1 MAEPKRAL
9 TDLRST
15 AQAELFADWRV
26 TPELKAKLRQRIEA
40 EAADAPTGAAAT
52 GGKAP
57 ASGRKAPGPWV
68 RWGATAGVAVAAMAA
83 FMMIGLQP
91 SAQNGMASDTKAPDG
106 QGAYAAPEPPAERPA
121 TGAPAP
127 SVVTAPLVG
136 SATKVTVTAA
146 DANGNAVS
154 APTVTYTSQIVEGK
168 AFNGSTTFADA
179 DTTVTNTS
187 ATVPG
192 AAPTVPATESQ
203 PGRKIILNA
212 EYTLEVKDAV
222 TAMQRL
228 QTLAATTAGY
238 MVDASLNKGQD
249 GSWAGRLTLRL
260 PASLYNGAI
269 TEIRTIGDVK
279 QERQW
284 SQDVTERYYDLEA
297 RIRIQQEYEQK
308 LQELA
313 AKAATFDD
321 WMKLT
326 RQVNDTRAL
335 IEQMQGSIKLL
346 ANQVEYSTINI
357 SFFQPAP
364 DQVPP
369 PKPPEP
375 AKGLWP
381 AMARSFGRSVQWF
394 AELGQAL
401 LVGVAAFAPFLVA
414 LVILGL
420 TALAVWRRL
429 RLQKTSNTN

>member
-1 MAEPKRAL
+1 MTEPKRAL

-15 AQAELFADWRV
+15 AQAEFFADWRV
-26 TPELKAKLRQRIEA
+26 TPELRAKLRRRIEA
-40 EAADAPTGAAAT
+40 EAPGAPVAA
-52 GGKAP
+52 KAP
-57 ASGRKAPGPWV
+57 APTRRKNRLSPWV
-68 RWGATAGVAVAAMAA
+68 RWGGTATAAVAAVMALV
-83 FMMIGLQP
+83 MLGQSP
-91 SAQNGMASDTKAPDG
+91 SLLSGPRTQSEGSSFLDQYGNA
-106 QGAYAAPEPPAERPA
+106 AAPEQKQAVPAQPGSAAKETLVGNAVSYQSAPSI
-121 TGAPAP
+121 TGAPVQPAGQP
-127 SVVTAPLVG
+127 MEKGVSF
-136 SATKVTVTAA
+136 TVTAA
-146 DANGNAVS
+146 DADRG
-154 APTVTYTSQIVEGK
+154 APT
-168 AFNGSTTFADA
+168 
-179 DTTVTNTS
+179 TTVTNTS

-212 EYTLEVKDAV
+212 EYSLEVKDAV

-238 MVDASLNKGQD
+238 MVDAALNKGQD

-381 AMARSFGRSVQWF
+381 AMARSFSRSVQWF
-394 AELGQAL
+394 AGLGEAL
-401 LVGVAAFAPFLVA
+401 LVGAAAFAPFLAA
-414 LVILGL
+414 LLL
-420 TALAVWRRL
+420 LAVVAFAVLRRL
-429 RLQKTSNTN
+429 RLRQPPTHTD

>member
-40 EAADAPTGAAAT
+40 EAADAPTAAVAT

-83 FMMIGLQP
+83 FVMIGLQP
-91 SAQNGMASDTKAPDG
+91 STQNDMALDTKAPDG
-106 QGAYAAPEPPAERPA
+106 QGAYAAPQSPAERPA

-127 SVVTAPLVG
+127 SAVKAPLVG
-136 SATKVTVTAA
+136 SATSMNVTVT
-146 DANGNAVS
+146 DAYANVVS

-168 AFNGSTTFADA
+168 ALNGTTTFADA
-179 DTTVTNTS
+179 DLSVNT
-187 ATVPG
+187 G

-212 EYTLEVKDAV
+212 EYSLEVKDAV

-238 MVDASLNKGQD
+238 MVDASLKKGQD

-326 RQVNDTRAL
+326 RQINDTRAL

-364 DQVPP
+364 DQLPP